1 MVDFETY
8 MKMHPE
14 AVAEEVEEF
23 RRLQQPQHTFTD
35 LSAKATELADDFIM
49 CLPSK
54 TMGFDMS
61 KKEWSELS
69 TSRVLK
75 WNEVSFANRHAETLK
90 LFFIKDVVWD
100 DQAFEDLVINP
111 DTKDLVK
118 AVVKSRLREDES
130 LDVIEGKGNG
140 LFILLHG

>member
-1 MVDFETY
+1 MIDFDMY
-8 MKMHPE
+8 MRMHPQR
-14 AVAEEVEEF
+14 VSQDLEEF
-23 RRLQQPQHTFTD
+23 KKLQQPQDISIDMTADTIPP
-35 LSAKATELADDFIM
+35 EDDFIM